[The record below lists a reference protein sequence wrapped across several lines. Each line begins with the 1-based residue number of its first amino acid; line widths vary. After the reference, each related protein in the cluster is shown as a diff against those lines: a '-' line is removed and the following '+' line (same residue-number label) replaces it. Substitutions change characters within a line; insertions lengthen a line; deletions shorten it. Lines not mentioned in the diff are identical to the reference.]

1 MPKKTHD
8 QFRKI
13 QERRK
18 RELEESKINWKH
30 MLEGIISNVS
40 QYKEISSILLKI
52 MTIFKLTKMIS
63 SVLFPTGTLL
73 KQSNTGR
80 PKGLFWDYAE

>member
-52 MTIFKLTKMIS
+52 MTEYF
-63 SVLFPTGTLL
+63 
-73 KQSNTGR
+73 
-80 PKGLFWDYAE
+80 